1 MNHEKVTISDI
12 AKAAGVSIT
21 TVSRYIN
28 GKQDLIQKDTRE
40 RIEAVIKMTN
50 YHPNVMAQS
59 LKTNLS
65 HHIGV
70 IVSDISTPFYATLI
84 QGISETL
91 LSSDYMPLFVSCN
104 NSIKEEESYIRS
116 LMSRHVDGLIVN
128 TCSSQNPLLI
138 QQACNGL
145 PIVLCDRTI
154 DDYNF
159 QFVGSNH
166 RDPIFELVKHLKE
179 QGYTLPVFFTENYFA
194 SSVRSE
200 RRNSFLD
207 AVKLY
212 YPEVDPN
219 ELTYVIDT
227 HDTQN
232 VISQLHHLKDIC
244 GKKELPAIFCVNSI
258 TVLHVFNAIRSLGIH
273 IPDEIGLCGPD
284 DWGWEEQSILLS
296 LMTPRITSIVVQ
308 PRLIGNLAAQKLLEC
323 IADPSV
329 TKKETRL
336 TCPLQIAGST
346 ILKH

>member
-1 MNHEKVTISDI
+1 MSYEKVTITDI

-65 HHIGV
+65 RHIGV
-70 IVSDISTPFYATLI
+70 IVSDISTPFCATLI

-91 LSSDYMPLFVSCN
+91 LSSDYIPLFVSCN
-104 NSIKEEESYIRS
+104 NNIKEEESYIRS

-138 QQACNGL
+138 QQACSGL
-145 PIVLCDRTI
+145 PVVLCDRTV

-159 QFVGSNH
+159 HFVGFNH
-166 RDPIFELVKHLKE
+166 REHIFELVKHLKE

-212 YPEVDPN
+212 FPEVDPDT
-219 ELTYVIDT
+219 LTYVVDI
-227 HDTQN
+227 HDTAS
-232 VISQLHHLKDIC
+232 VTRQLLRLKEAC
-244 GKKELPAIFCVNSI
+244 GGKELPAIFCVNSI
-258 TVLHVFNAIRSLGIH
+258 TTLHVFIAVRSLGLH

-296 LMTPRITSIVVQ
+296 LMTPRITNIVVQ
-308 PRLIGNLAAQKLLEC
+308 PRLIGKLAAQKL
-323 IADPSV
+323 IDFIMDPSIP
-329 TKKETRL
+329 KEETRL
-336 TCPLQIAGST
+336 SCPFEIAGST
-346 ILKH
+346 LLKH

>member
-1 MNHEKVTISDI
+1 M
-12 AKAAGVSIT
+12 G
-21 TVSRYIN
+21 
-28 GKQDLIQKDTRE
+28 
-40 RIEAVIKMTN
+40 
-50 YHPNVMAQS
+50 
-59 LKTNLS
+59 
-65 HHIGV
+65 
-70 IVSDISTPFYATLI
+70 F
-84 QGISETL
+84 
-91 LSSDYMPLFVSCN
+91 
-104 NSIKEEESYIRS
+104 
-116 LMSRHVDGLIVN
+116 
-128 TCSSQNPLLI
+128 
-138 QQACNGL
+138 
-145 PIVLCDRTI
+145 
-154 DDYNF
+154 
-159 QFVGSNH
+159 NH

-219 ELTYVIDT
+219 ELTYVIDI
-227 HDTQN
+227 HNTQN
-232 VISQLHHLKDIC
+232 VTSQLHHLKDIC

-296 LMTPRITSIVVQ
+296 LMTPRITNIVVQ

-329 TKKETRL
+329 AKKETRL